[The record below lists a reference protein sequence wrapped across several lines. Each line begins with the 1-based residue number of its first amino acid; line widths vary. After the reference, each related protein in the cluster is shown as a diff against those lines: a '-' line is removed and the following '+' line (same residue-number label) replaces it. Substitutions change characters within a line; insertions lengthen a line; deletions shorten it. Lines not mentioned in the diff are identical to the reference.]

1 MRILADENIPR
12 AAVVRLRADGHDVL
26 WVRES
31 CPGISDAAVVEVA
44 ATEQR
49 VIVTF
54 DKDFGDLAIS
64 GGGPRPAGVVLY
76 RVSMQP
82 PSALAA
88 TISAT
93 LASRDDWRGHIAVI
107 DDTRIRMRPL
117 QGMGEGR
124 IDS

>member
-1 MRILADENIPR
+1 MRILADENIPH

-31 CPGISDAAVVEVA
+31 CPGVSDAAVVELA
-44 ATEQR
+44 ASEQR

-64 GGGPRPAGVVLY
+64 GRGPNPAGVVLY
-76 RVSMQP
+76 RVSMQR

-107 DDTRIRMRPL
+107 DDTRIRMRSL
-117 QGMGEGR
+117 QGSSEGEET
-124 IDS
+124 